1 MVDLGIPI
9 YDLVMGAVVLFS
21 IVYGMSRGFIWQLAS
36 LSSLIL
42 SCWAAV
48 RWSPALAR
56 IISHQ
61 EPWNRWVAML
71 LIFVFCSLIVW
82 LIFQVVGK
90 WLRRVHLEG
99 FDRQMGAVF
108 GLLKG
113 ILICLVITFFSVTLF
128 TSTRSLV
135 LTSRSGPI
143 IARLIPKVAVLLPK
157 EIRTSVGEYLDEFE
171 TQIQAPPPDST
182 IPDN

>member
-21 IVYGMSRGFIWQLAS
+21 VVYGITRGFIWQLAS

-48 RWSPALAR
+48 RWSPDLAP
-56 IISHQ
+56 IISRQ

-71 LIFVFCSLIVW
+71 VIFIFCSLIVW
-82 LIFQVVGK
+82 LIFQVLSK
-90 WLRRVHLEG
+90 WLRRAHLEG

-108 GLLKG
+108 GLMKG
-113 ILICLVITFFSVTLF
+113 ILFCLVITFFSVTLF

-143 IARLIPKVAVLLPK
+143 IARLIPRVVVVLPQ
-157 EIRTSVGEYLDEFE
+157 EIRTAVGEYLDEFE
-171 TQIQAPPPDST
+171 AQFQAPPPDST
-182 IPDN
+182 VPNG